1 MINTRGFWFSLLK
14 DNVTIF
20 KSDPPIPNSATAKN
34 QKNFHKPVGA
44 VLAKPR
50 VEDDPYYSSSSDSDE
65 ASPNRR
71 YDLQLIMLQLVVLII
86 FSPPFF

>member
-20 KSDPPIPNSATAKN
+20 KSDPPILDSATAKN
-34 QKNFHKPVGA
+34 QKDFHKPVGS
-44 VLAKPR
+44 VLAEPNI
-50 VEDDPYYSSSSDSDE
+50 EDDPYYSSSSDSDE
-65 ASPNRR
+65 ASPKRR
-71 YDLQLIMLQLVVLII
+71 YDLQLIMLQRVVLII